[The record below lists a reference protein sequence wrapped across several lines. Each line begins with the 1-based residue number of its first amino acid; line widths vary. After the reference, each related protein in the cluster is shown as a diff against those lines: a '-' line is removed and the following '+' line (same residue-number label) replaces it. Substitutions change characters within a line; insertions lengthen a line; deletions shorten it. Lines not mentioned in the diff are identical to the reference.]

1 MVSET
6 ERRRGIELFNAG
18 EFYECHE
25 VLEDAWRPSGG
36 AERYFL
42 QALIHFA
49 VGFYHH
55 RQGNPV
61 GAELQLRKGLRK
73 LAGYLPVFRE
83 WIPGGFI
90 VRARLRWRRFSA
102 AGILCISRELDYT
115 DGMEV
120 HLPDTQESQLR

>member
-6 ERRRGIELFNAG
+6 ARRRGIELFNAG

-25 VLEDAWRPSGG
+25 VLEDVWRPSGG
-36 AERYFL
+36 AERDFL

-73 LAGYLPVFRE
+73 LAGYLPVFE
-83 WIPGGFI
+83 G
-90 VRARLRWRRFSA
+90 VDTARLYREGQA
-102 AGILCISRELDYT
+102 ALETILSGGNIGHFPRIGL
-115 DGMEV
+115 
-120 HLPDTQESQLR
+120 H

>member
-25 VLEDAWRPSGG
+25 VLEDVWRPSGG
-36 AERYFL
+36 AERFFL

-55 RQGNPV
+55 QQENRI

-73 LAGYLPVFRE
+73 LAGYLPAFQGVNT
-83 WIPGGFI
+83 
-90 VRARLRWRRFSA
+90 ARLYREGLVVLETIE
-102 AGILCISRELDYT
+102 AGGSVRDFPRIL
-115 DGMEV
+115 
-120 HLPDTQESQLR
+120 P